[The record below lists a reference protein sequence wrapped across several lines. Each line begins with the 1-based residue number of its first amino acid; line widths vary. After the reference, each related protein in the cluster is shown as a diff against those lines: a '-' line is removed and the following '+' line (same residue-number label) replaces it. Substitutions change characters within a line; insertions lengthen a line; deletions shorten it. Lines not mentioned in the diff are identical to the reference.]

1 MQCKYQTCTNI
12 IMIYW
17 VCTRICSLQT
27 VIIDYVTE
35 RKICKSHS
43 NNCIFITQLY
53 VYTVYICNMLVILNF
68 RHSITIPHTL
78 QKDEDSAL
86 TAHI

>member
-1 MQCKYQTCTNI
+1 MQCKYQTCSNI

-17 VCTRICSLQT
+17 VCTRIFSLQK

-35 RKICKSHS
+35 RKIRKSHS

-53 VYTVYICNMLVILNF
+53 VYIYICNMLVILNF
-68 RHSITIPHTL
+68 RHIITIPHTL